1 LLLGKI
7 QEDIGRKEPEAIA
20 FVFQIH
26 EITCMY
32 YNGVKKKKDQAA
44 IPPVVGGQIHR

>member
-32 YNGVKKKKDQAA
+32 YNGGKKIERTSGDSTSCWWTYS
-44 IPPVVGGQIHR
+44 

>member
-7 QEDIGRKEPEAIA
+7 QEDIGRTEPEAIA

-26 EITCMY
+26 ESHLCTTMEEKR
-32 YNGVKKKKDQAA
+32 KKEQAA
-44 IPPVVGGQIHR
+44 IPPVVGGHIHR